1 MIFWT
6 KFAQKEYFTS
16 NARQMNITIE
26 FNIFELVSVL
36 NFILNRQIWF
46 FRPTLTKN
54 CIFISKQD
62 IWTSPS
68 NSTYSNLGTK
78 LHIKQVIMIFRVKFA
93 KKFYFQS
100 KTNEHNQRIQHI
112 WISLGIKFHLNKT
125 VLPFWNKFA

>member
-54 CIFISKQD
+54 CIVISKQD

-78 LHIKQVIMIFRVKFA
+78 LHIKQAIMIFRVKFA

-100 KTNEHNQRIQHI
+100 KTNEHNQTIQHI